1 MALDEDLSEKAQMN
15 RALRESNS
23 ASDPETDLFEIYR
36 DERVAHLTRLCARG
50 FNRSLSRRLAD
61 KDVSFGQWVFL
72 RILWKQEGL
81 TQRELS
87 ERANLTEPTVHRA
100 LSRMEQQGIVIR
112 RTQDGNKRKQHVY
125 LTEKGRSLRAELEP
139 LAIEANEAALRGLD
153 DTQKELLRTTLILI
167 LGNLA
172 KDEAAAEARGIR
184 IPPTRG
190 WSD

>member
-87 ERANLTEPTVHRA
+87 ERANLTEPTVHTA

>member
-1 MALDEDLSEKAQMN
+1 MN
-15 RALRESNS
+15 RILREANS
-23 ASDPETDLFEIYR
+23 SDDPEVDLFEIYR

-50 FNRSLSRRLAD
+50 FNRSLSRRLVD

-87 ERANLTEPTVHRA
+87 ERANLTEPTVHTA

-153 DTQKELLRTTLILI
+153 DAQKEMLRKTLILI
-167 LGNLA
+167 LSNLA
-172 KDEAAAEARGIR
+172 KDEAEARGIR